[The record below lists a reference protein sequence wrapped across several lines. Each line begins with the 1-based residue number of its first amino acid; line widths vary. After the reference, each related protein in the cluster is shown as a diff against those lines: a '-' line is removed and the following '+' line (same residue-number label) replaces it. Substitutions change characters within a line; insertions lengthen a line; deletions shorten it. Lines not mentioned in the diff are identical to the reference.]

1 MHVFDRQEE
10 KKEMSQAANSLR
22 GKIFLCFYYNQVL
35 FSILKCVL
43 RRTGLFKEVELSITK
58 KEDVRSSSFHP
69 TDPVLAFGLFT
80 GELMI
85 LRGLNHSAP
94 LSTWTME
101 HLIWCGSSAL
111 SLEWNVSYSFAFPV
125 AHTDRQN
132 NFRPRRKTGLN

>member
-10 KKEMSQAANSLR
+10 EKEMSQAANSLR

-80 GELMI
+80 GEVMI
-85 LRGLNHSAP
+85 LRGTNHSAP

-111 SLEWNVSYSFAFPV
+111 SLEWNVSCIHLHFLLL
-125 AHTDRQN
+125 TLNDKN
-132 NFRPRRKTGLN
+132 NFPAS

>member
-10 KKEMSQAANSLR
+10 EKEMSQAANSLR

-111 SLEWNVSYSFAFPV
+111 SLEWNVSCIHLHFLLL
-125 AHTDRQN
+125 TLNDKN
-132 NFRPRRKTGLN
+132 NFPAS

>member
-10 KKEMSQAANSLR
+10 NKEMSQAANSLR
-22 GKIFLCFYYNQVL
+22 GKIFLYVSIRTKCFEN
-35 FSILKCVL
+35 IDML
-43 RRTGLFKEVELSITK
+43 RPAGLFKEVELSLTK

-69 TDPVLAFGLFT
+69 IDPVLAFGLFT
-80 GELMI
+80 GEVMI

-125 AHTDRQN
+125 AHTERQN
-132 NFRPRRKTGLN
+132 NIRPRRRTGLN

>member
-1 MHVFDRQEE
+1 M
-10 KKEMSQAANSLR
+10 
-22 GKIFLCFYYNQVL
+22 L

-43 RRTGLFKEVELSITK
+43 RPTGLFKEVELSLTK

-69 TDPVLAFGLFT
+69 IDPVLAFGLFT
-80 GELMI
+80 GEVMI

-111 SLEWNVSYSFAFPV
+111 SLEWNVSCIHLHFLLLTLNDKIIS
-125 AHTDRQN
+125 
-132 NFRPRRKTGLN
+132 GLLG